1 MNMQSFQFTSQINQ
15 KNIVKLQLP
24 SELANQEVEIV
35 LVVHFK
41 PQRTLSERPIGQY
54 AGKMRMSEDFS
65 EPLPDEFW
73 LGEMP

>member
-15 KNIVKLQLP
+15 EGIVKLQLP
-24 SELANQEVEIV
+24 AAYANQKVEIV
-35 LVVHFK
+35 LVVHFE
-41 PQRTLSERPIGQY
+41 PQHIQFERPIGQY
-54 AGKMRMSEDFS
+54 TGKMRMSEDFS

>member
-1 MNMQSFQFTSQINQ
+1 MNMQSFQFTSQINREG
-15 KNIVKLQLP
+15 ILTLQLP
-24 SELANQEVEIV
+24 SDLANQEVDIM

-41 PQRTLSERPIGQY
+41 PQPTQPERPIGQY